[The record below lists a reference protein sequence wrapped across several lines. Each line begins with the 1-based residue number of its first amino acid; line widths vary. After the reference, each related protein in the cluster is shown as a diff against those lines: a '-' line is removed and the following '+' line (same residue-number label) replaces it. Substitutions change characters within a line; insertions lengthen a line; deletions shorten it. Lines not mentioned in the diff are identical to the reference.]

1 MIKPGLTLSSKYG
14 TQKSM
19 CSKITLQQLESFLWS
34 SADIIRGRMDASEF
48 KHYIFGMLFLKRL
61 SDTFDEEREI
71 IVQSLVDQGL
81 GQEEAEQK
89 LVEQDEDIWTFF
101 VPESARWNNLKNL
114 SQDIGT
120 NLNIAAKEIEQQNPV
135 IKGVLTTIDFDI
147 KNKLT
152 DKNLKDMLTHFCR
165 YRLRNTDFE
174 TPDLLGSAYEYLIK
188 MFADSS
194 GKKGGEFYTPNEV
207 VKLLVALIKPEK
219 GMSIY
224 DPTVGSGGMLIQSKN
239 YLLQNGAGTFDIKLF
254 GQENN
259 LGTWTICKLNMF
271 LHGFMSANI
280 QHGDTLGDPKH
291 VEGNMLM
298 TFDRVIANPPFSLK
312 KWGKEFADDDPY
324 GRYSYGI
331 PPKDFGDL
339 AFVQHMLTSLRPD
352 GVMGVVV
359 PHGVLFR
366 GGSEKK
372 IRQGILEDDL
382 LETVIGLPA
391 NLFYGTSIPAVVLV
405 INKQKPKHRKWK
417 VLFINSELE
426 YEESKNQNRLRTKDI
441 DKIVETFDQYQG
453 IKRYSKIVG
462 IEEIRENDYTLNI
475 RRYADNSPPP
485 EKFDVYAILHGGIPI
500 SEVEDEYIQEILQGM
515 DVSVVFEL
523 KDENYYQFK
532 SKIKTKESIKDHLQT
547 KEQKVIEQFERW
559 WDKYGVPL
567 HQLDEEL
574 QEAERAMNNYL
585 SELGYE

>member
-61 SDTFDEEREI
+61 SDTFDEEREV

-239 YLLQNGAGTFDIKLF
+239 YLLQNGADTFDIKLF

-259 LGTWTICKLNMF
+259 LGTWTICRLNMF

-339 AFVQHMLTSLRPD
+339 AFVQHMITSLRPD

-426 YEESKNQNRLRTKDI
+426 YEEGKNQNRLRTKDI
-441 DKIVETFDQYQG
+441 DKIVETFDQYQD

>member
-1 MIKPGLTLSSKYG
+1 MIKPGLTLSSKDD

-19 CSKITLQQLESFLWS
+19 RSKITLQQLESFLWS
-34 SADIIRGRMDASEF
+34 STDIIRGRMDASEF
-48 KHYIFGMLFLKRL
+48 KDYIFGMLFLKRL

-81 GQEEAEQK
+81 SQEEADQK

-101 VPESARWNNLKNL
+101 VPESARWDNLKNL

-224 DPTVGSGGMLIQSKN
+224 DPTVGSGGMLIQSNN
-239 YLLQNGAGTFDIKLF
+239 YLLRNGDGAFDLKLF

-259 LGTWTICKLNMF
+259 LSTWTICKLNMF

-280 QHGDTLGDPKH
+280 QHGDTLG
-291 VEGNMLM
+291 
-298 TFDRVIANPPFSLK
+298 A
-312 KWGKEFADDDPY
+312 
-324 GRYSYGI
+324 GR
-331 PPKDFGDL
+331 
-339 AFVQHMLTSLRPD
+339 
-352 GVMGVVV
+352 
-359 PHGVLFR
+359 
-366 GGSEKK
+366 
-372 IRQGILEDDL
+372 
-382 LETVIGLPA
+382 
-391 NLFYGTSIPAVVLV
+391 SI
-405 INKQKPKHRKWK
+405 
-417 VLFINSELE
+417 
-426 YEESKNQNRLRTKDI
+426 
-441 DKIVETFDQYQG
+441 
-453 IKRYSKIVG
+453 
-462 IEEIRENDYTLNI
+462 
-475 RRYADNSPPP
+475 
-485 EKFDVYAILHGGIPI
+485 
-500 SEVEDEYIQEILQGM
+500 
-515 DVSVVFEL
+515 
-523 KDENYYQFK
+523 
-532 SKIKTKESIKDHLQT
+532 
-547 KEQKVIEQFERW
+547 
-559 WDKYGVPL
+559 
-567 HQLDEEL
+567 
-574 QEAERAMNNYL
+574 
-585 SELGYE
+585 